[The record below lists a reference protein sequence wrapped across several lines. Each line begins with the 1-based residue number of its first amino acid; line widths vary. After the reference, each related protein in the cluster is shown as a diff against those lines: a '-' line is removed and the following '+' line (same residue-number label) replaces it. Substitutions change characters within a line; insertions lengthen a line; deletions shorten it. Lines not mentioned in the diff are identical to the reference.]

1 MPHPSKAGAPNVQ
14 RSEQVTQPKQLH
26 PKPHDLLAR
35 CTPQQSALVQ
45 LLSVIHAPLSK
56 HVLLNIV
63 KKAGLAAPPGRSYT
77 GLVLAEMLEELKN
90 LGLVRHTG
98 EGISCSPEVA
108 HAATLHAIESGAFEP
123 MVRAAVAEIPLVSNW
138 GSNFYRLSAHALRDV
153 RIGVYRKDAREALDA
168 AERYLRQFPY
178 EAQRSH
184 PFDAICFHPFD
195 EPWFRSLP
203 VVLQGAALQAHL
215 TSARSTLTPAEAPF
229 RALAELAA
237 RPDVPHY
244 LLDLY
249 CLELLWRGRTSDA
262 GAAAVEGSSS
272 TQIAVLACCALQR
285 GQYARSAELFRL
297 ALSALR
303 KETGK
308 RKAYLDDG
316 TGPFFILA
324 LLATQE
330 AKLLEEAAELCRFIA
345 AKREWPDQ
353 EVYHVLQGVIGE
365 RQGGRSSKELQE
377 ATLQRAPQS
386 PLHALFRLMALYW
399 CASDQHRG
407 EAKKLAGLVQ
417 RLQDAGQLWLARE
430 IEQASEPAAP
440 SPPSAPSPSPEAAA
454 TPLYR
459 ALAPVESWQSSIS
472 ALLRL
477 NSEEATDPAA
487 PQSRL
492 IWHFE
497 ELRGFF
503 QITPREQKQT
513 PNGKWSGGRNVALKR
528 LVEEAESLDFLSAQ
542 DRLICACIKKDR
554 GAGYYNRESYVLDQ
568 DQAVPL
574 MVGHPQVYLD
584 AAASVRLE
592 LVHGEPEIQLTAE
605 GETLQLQFFPPFQ
618 QDQKLYL
625 QKETPTRI
633 KVYQARSEH
642 KKIAAIIGAGLKLP
656 ARAKD
661 QALAAINSLASVLTV
676 HSDIGVDSAGQIPG
690 DATPHFHLLPYQG
703 GLRLQLLVR
712 PFSDAGPYF
721 RPGAG
726 GETVLAEVEGKRVQT
741 RRDLK
746 QEEECAA
753 AALAQL
759 TVLGETEEIEGE
771 WLIPA
776 TENALELLVQ
786 LQALGESVR
795 VSWPHGARFKVKQT
809 VTPGHCKLSVRQAKD
824 YFELEGEVKVN
835 EGLALDLRQLV
846 ELARNAQGRFVELG
860 DGEFLALS
868 SQLRRY
874 LDDLTSCADPHGAA
888 FRFHPL
894 ASSLFEDFAA
904 EAGEFQGDRYWQA
917 QMKRLHE
924 AEAFRP
930 QLPGTLQAELR
941 GYQVEGFNWL
951 NRLSYWGVGACLA
964 DDMGLG
970 KTVQALAQILS
981 MAPQGPSLVVAPT
994 SVCLNWE
1001 SETARFAPTLN
1012 RIVYGGPKRSELLQG
1027 LKPLDLVICSYG
1039 LLQQDAELLEAVQ
1052 WQAVVLDEAQ
1062 AIKNMATK
1070 RSQAAMKLQ
1079 GRFKMVATGTPIE
1092 NHLGELWNVFRFI
1105 NPGLLG
1111 SLKQFNVR
1119 YAAPI
1124 EKSEDKKAR
1133 QRLKRLIQP
1142 FILRR
1147 TKNQVLEELP
1157 PRTEITI
1164 PVELGM
1170 EEVALYEAIRKS
1182 ALDNLAGV
1190 GKVEGKGELHLKILA
1205 EIMRLRRACCNPR
1218 LVLPDSAIPSAK
1230 LAAFAEI
1237 LDELR
1242 ENRHKALVFSQ
1253 FVGHLQII
1261 RGYLDRAGIPYQYL
1275 DGSTPAPE
1283 RKLRVDAF
1291 QSGAGDL
1298 FLISLKAGGV
1308 GLNLTAADY
1317 VIHMDPWWNP
1327 AVEDQASD
1335 RAHRIGQQRPVTIY
1349 RLVAK
1354 GTIEEKIVGLHQQK
1368 RGLAD
1373 SLLDESDLSGKASVE
1388 ELLALLRSGS

>member
-1 MPHPSKAGAPNVQ
+1 M
-14 RSEQVTQPKQLH
+14 TQPKQ
-26 PKPHDLLAR
+26 PQSQPHDLLAR
-35 CTPQQSALVQ
+35 CTPEQSALIQ

-63 KKAGLAAPPGRSYT
+63 KKTGLPAPPGRSYT

-90 LGLVRHTG
+90 RDLVRHTG

-108 HAATLHAIESGAFEP
+108 HAATLQAVESGRFET
-123 MVRAAVAEIPLVSNW
+123 MVRTILAEIPMVSNW

-153 RIGVYRKDAREALDA
+153 RIGVYRKDVRAALEA

-178 EAQRSH
+178 EAQRCH
-184 PFDAICFHPFD
+184 PLDAVCFRPFD
-195 EPWFRSLP
+195 ETWFRTLP
-203 VVLQGAALQAHL
+203 VILQGAALAAHL
-215 TSARSTLTPAEAPF
+215 TFARETLTAADAPF
-229 RALAELAA
+229 RVLAELTA
-237 RPDVPHY
+237 RSDSPPF
-244 LLDLY
+244 LLDMY
-249 CLELLWRGRTSDA
+249 CLELLSRDRADDA
-262 GAAAVEGSSS
+262 EAAAAERCSSN
-272 TQIAVLACCALQR
+272 QISVLACCALQR
-285 GQYARSAELFRL
+285 GQYDRCVELFRA
-297 ALSALR
+297 ALVALR

-308 RKAYLDDG
+308 RKAYFDNG

-324 LLATQE
+324 LLATQDP
-330 AKLLEEAAELCRFIA
+330 KQLDEAAELCSFIV

-353 EVYHVLQGVIGE
+353 EVYHVLQGVIAE
-365 RQGGRSSKELQE
+365 RQGGRSSKEFLE
-377 ATLQRAPQS
+377 ASLQRPAQS

-399 CASDQHRG
+399 CASDQRPA
-407 EAKKLAGLVQ
+407 EARKQATLVQ
-417 RLQDAGQLWLARE
+417 RLKDSGHSWLARE
-430 IEQASEPAAP
+430 IEATAAADAAEPAPGKAP
-440 SPPSAPSPSPEAAA
+440 I
-454 TPLYR
+454 PLCR
-459 ALAPVESWQSSIS
+459 VLAPVESWQSAIS

-477 NSEEATDPAA
+477 NGDEAVDAEG

-503 QITPREQKQT
+503 QITPREQKQAPT
-513 PNGKWSGGRNVALKR
+513 GKWSAGRNVSFKR
-528 LVEEAESLDFLSAQ
+528 LAEDAESLDYLSAQ
-542 DRLICACIKKDR
+542 DRLICACIKKER
-554 GAGYYNRESYVLDQ
+554 GSGYYNRESYVLDQ
-568 DQAVPL
+568 DLAVPL
-574 MVGHPQVYLD
+574 MIGHPQVYLD

-592 LVHGEPEIQLTAE
+592 LVHGEPELQLTTE
-605 GETLQLQFFPPFQ
+605 GEFLQLQFFPPFQ

-633 KVYQARSEH
+633 KVYQAKAEY
-642 KKIAAIIGAGLKLP
+642 KKIAAIIGAGLKVPTP
-656 ARAKD
+656 AKN
-661 QALAAINSLASVLTV
+661 QVLAAINSLASVLTV
-676 HSDIGVDSAGQIPG
+676 QSDIGIDSAQQVPG
-690 DATPHFHLLPYQG
+690 DATPHFHLLPYQA
-703 GLRLQLLVR
+703 GLRLQVLVR

-721 RPGAG
+721 RPGTG
-726 GETVLAEVEGKRVQT
+726 GETVLAEVQGKRVQC

-746 QEEECAA
+746 LEEEQAA
-753 AALAQL
+753 SGLSQLTALA
-759 TVLGETEEIEGE
+759 ESDENEGE
-771 WLIPA
+771 WLVPG
-776 TENALELLVQ
+776 TESALELLMQ
-786 LQALGESVR
+786 LQSLGDTVR
-795 VSWPHGARFKVKQT
+795 VSWPQGARFKIKQI
-809 VTPGHCKLSVRQAKD
+809 VTPGQCKLSVRQAKD
-824 YFELEGEVKVN
+824 YFELEGEVKIN

-846 ELARNAQGRFVELG
+846 DLARSAHGRFVELG

-874 LDDLTSCADPHGAA
+874 LDDLAACADPSGAA

-904 EAGEFQGDRYWQA
+904 AAGEFRADRYWRDQV
-917 QMKRLHE
+917 QRLRE
-924 AEAFRP
+924 AESFRP
-930 QLPGTLQAELR
+930 QLPATLQAELR

-951 NRLSYWGVGACLA
+951 NRLAYWGVGACLA

-970 KTVQALAQILS
+970 KTVQALAQVLS
-981 MAPQGPSLVVAPT
+981 MAPEGPSLVVAPT
-994 SVCLNWE
+994 SVCLNWD
-1001 SETARFAPTLN
+1001 SEAARFAPTLN

-1039 LLQQDAELLEAVQ
+1039 LLQQDAELLEAVP
-1052 WQAVVLDEAQ
+1052 WQAIVLDEAQ

-1079 GRFKMVATGTPIE
+1079 GKFKMVATGTPIE

-1119 YAAPI
+1119 YASPI

-1164 PVELGM
+1164 PVEMGM
-1170 EEVALYEAIRKS
+1170 EEAALYEAIRKS
-1182 ALDNLAGV
+1182 ALDNLAGID
-1190 GKVEGKGELHLKILA
+1190 KVEGKAELHIKILA

-1218 LVLPDSAIPSAK
+1218 LVLPDSVIPSAK

-1237 LDELR
+1237 VDELR

-1253 FVGHLQII
+1253 FVGHLEII
-1261 RGYLDRAGIPYQYL
+1261 RNYLDRAGIPYQYL

-1283 RKLRVDAF
+1283 RKERVDAF
-1291 QSGAGDL
+1291 QSGSGDL

-1373 SLLDESDLSGKASVE
+1373 SLLDESDLSGKVTVE
-1388 ELLALLRSGS
+1388 ELLALLRIGS

>member
-1 MPHPSKAGAPNVQ
+1 MTHPRTPHP
-14 RSEQVTQPKQLH
+14 QPR
-26 PKPHDLLAR
+26 DLLAR
-35 CTPQQSALVQ
+35 CTPEQSALVQ

-56 HVLLNIV
+56 HVLLNII
-63 KKAGLAAPPGRSYT
+63 KKTGLPAPPGRSYT

-90 LGLVRHTG
+90 QNLIRHSG

-108 HAATLHAIESGAFEP
+108 HAATLQAICAGRFETL
-123 MVRAAVAEIPLVSNW
+123 VHTVLAEIPMVSNW
-138 GSNFYRLSAHALRDV
+138 GSNFYRLSAHAMRDV
-153 RIGVYRKDAREALDA
+153 RIGVYRKDARAALEA

-178 EAQRSH
+178 EAQRCH
-184 PFDAICFHPFD
+184 PLDAACFHPFD
-195 EPWFRSLP
+195 ETWFRSLP
-203 VVLQGAALQAHL
+203 MALQAAALAAHL
-215 TSARSTLTPAEAPF
+215 LSARGALTPAQEPF
-229 RALAELAA
+229 QVLADLAA
-237 RPDVPHY
+237 RPDAPLF

-249 CLELLWRGRTSDA
+249 CLELLWRDRADDA
-262 GAAAVEGSSS
+262 EAAAAERCSS

-285 GQYARSAELFRL
+285 GLYDRSVELFRA
-297 ALSALR
+297 ALTALR

-324 LLATQE
+324 LLATE
-330 AKLLEEAAELCRFIA
+330 HPKHLEEAAELCGFIV

-353 EVYHVLQGVIGE
+353 EVYHVLHGVIAE

-377 ATLQRAPQS
+377 ASLQRSPQS

-399 CASDQHRG
+399 CASDKRPA
-407 EAKKLAGLVQ
+407 EARKLGALVQ
-417 RLQDAGQLWLARE
+417 RLKDAGQLWLARE
-430 IEQASEPAAP
+430 IEQAGAAEPSPGAAP
-440 SPPSAPSPSPEAAA
+440 STAAA
-454 TPLYR
+454 RIPLCDS
-459 ALAPVESWQSSIS
+459 LAPVESWQSAIS

-477 NSEEATDPAA
+477 NADDAVDAEG

-503 QITPREQKQT
+503 QITPREQKQG
-513 PNGKWSGGRNVALKR
+513 PSGKWSAGRNVSLKR
-528 LVEEAESLDFLSAQ
+528 LVEETESLDYLTPQ
-542 DRLICACIKKDR
+542 DLLICGCIKKER
-554 GAGYYNRESYVLDQ
+554 GTGYYGRESYQLDQ

-574 MVGHPQVYLD
+574 MIGHPHVYLD

-592 LVHGEPEIQLTAE
+592 LVHGEPELQLTTQ
-605 GETLQLQFFPPFQ
+605 GEFLQLQLFPPFQ

-633 KVYQARSEH
+633 KVYQAKNEY
-642 KKIAAIIGAGLKLP
+642 KKIAAIIGAGLRVP
-656 ARAKD
+656 VRAKD

-676 HSDIGVDSAGQIPG
+676 HSDVGIESTGQVSG
-690 DATPHFHLLPYQG
+690 DATPHFHLLPYQA
-703 GLRLQLLVR
+703 GLRLQILVR

-721 RPGAG
+721 RPGTG
-726 GETVLAEVEGKRVQT
+726 GETVLAEVDGKRLQCK
-741 RRDLK
+741 RDLK
-746 QEEECAA
+746 LEEERAA
-753 AALAQL
+753 AALSPL
-759 TVLGETEEIEGE
+759 TALAESDENEGE
-771 WLIPA
+771 WLVPG
-776 TENALELLVQ
+776 TESALELLLQ
-786 LQALGESVR
+786 LQSLGETIR
-795 VSWPHGARFKVKQT
+795 VSWPQGARFKIKQT
-809 VTPGHCKLSVRQAKD
+809 VTPGQCKLSVRQAKD
-824 YFELEGEVKVN
+824 YFEIEGEVKIN

-846 ELARNAQGRFVELG
+846 DLARNAQGRFVELG

-874 LDDLTSCADPHGAA
+874 LDDLTACADPSGAA

-894 ASSLFEDFAA
+894 ASSLFEDFTAA
-904 EAGEFQGDRYWQA
+904 AGEFQADRYWRDQV
-917 QMKRLHE
+917 QRIRE
-924 AEAFRP
+924 TESFRP
-930 QLPGTLQAELR
+930 QLPATLQAELR

-951 NRLSYWGVGACLA
+951 NRLAYWGVGACLA

-994 SVCLNWE
+994 SVCLNWD
-1001 SETARFAPTLN
+1001 SEAARFAPTLN
-1012 RIVYGGPKRSELLQG
+1012 CIVYGGPKRSELLQG
-1027 LKPLDLVICSYG
+1027 LQPLDLVICSYG
-1039 LLQQDAELLEAVQ
+1039 LLQQDAELLEAVP

-1170 EEVALYEAIRKS
+1170 EEAALYEAIRKS

-1190 GKVEGKGELHLKILA
+1190 DKVEGKGELHLKILA

-1218 LVLPDSAIPSAK
+1218 LVLPDSAIPSSK
-1230 LAAFAEI
+1230 LAAFAGI
-1237 LDELR
+1237 VDELR

-1253 FVGHLQII
+1253 FVGHLEII
-1261 RGYLDRAGIPYQYL
+1261 RNYLDRAGIPYQYL

-1283 RKLRVDAF
+1283 RKVRVDAF

-1354 GTIEEKIVGLHQQK
+1354 GTIEEKIVALHQQK

-1373 SLLDESDLSGKASVE
+1373 SLLDESDLSGKVSVE
-1388 ELLALLRSGS
+1388 ELLALLRTGS

>member
-1 MPHPSKAGAPNVQ
+1 MTQTTSPHPQ
-14 RSEQVTQPKQLH
+14 
-26 PKPHDLLAR
+26 PHDLLAH
-35 CTPQQSALVQ
+35 CTPEQSALVQ
-45 LLSVIHAPLSK
+45 LLSVIHAPVSK

-63 KKAGLAAPPGRSYT
+63 KKTGIPAPPGQSYT
-77 GLVLAEMLEELKN
+77 GMVLGALLEDLKN
-90 LGLVRHTG
+90 QNLIRHTG
-98 EGISCSPEVA
+98 EGISCCPEIA
-108 HAATLHAIESGAFEP
+108 HAATLQAIAEGRFEA
-123 MVRAAVAEIPLVSNW
+123 MVRTIIAEIPMVSNW
-138 GSNFYRLSAHALRDV
+138 GSNFYRLSTHAMRDV
-153 RIGVYRKDAREALDA
+153 RIAIYRRDARAALEA

-178 EAQRSH
+178 EAQRCH
-184 PFDAICFHPFD
+184 PLDAVCFHPFD
-195 EPWFRSLP
+195 EAWFRSLP
-203 VVLQGAALQAHL
+203 IILQGAALVAHL
-215 TSARSTLTPAEAPF
+215 SFARESLTAADAPF
-229 RALAELAA
+229 RVLAELTA
-237 RPDVPHY
+237 RPDSPPF
-244 LLDLY
+244 LLDVF
-249 CLELLWRGRTSDA
+249 CLELLSRDR
-262 GAAAVEGSSS
+262 AAAAEAAAAERCSS
-272 TQIAVLACCALQR
+272 TQISVLACCALQR
-285 GQYARSAELFRL
+285 GLYDRSVELFRAAL
-297 ALSALR
+297 AALR

-308 RKAYLDDG
+308 RKVYLDNG

-324 LLATQE
+324 LLAARDSKQ
-330 AKLLEEAAELCRFIA
+330 LEEAAELCSFIT
-345 AKREWPDQ
+345 AKREWLDQ
-353 EVYHVLQGVIGE
+353 EVYHVLQGVIAE
-365 RQGGRSSKELQE
+365 RQGGRSSKEFQE
-377 ATLQRAPQS
+377 ASLQRSPQS

-399 CASDQHRG
+399 CASDQRAA
-407 EAKKLAGLVQ
+407 EARKLATLVQ
-417 RLQDAGQLWLARE
+417 RLKDSGHSWIARE
-430 IEQASEPAAP
+430 IEQTATADAAEPAP
-440 SPPSAPSPSPEAAA
+440 DKVPI
-454 TPLYR
+454 PLYR
-459 ALAPVESWQSSIS
+459 ALAPVESWQSAIS

-477 NSEEATDPAA
+477 NNDEAVDSDG

-503 QITPREQKQT
+503 QITPREQKQA
-513 PNGKWSGGRNVALKR
+513 PNGKWSAGRNVSLKR
-528 LVEEAESLDFLSAQ
+528 LVEEVESLDYLSAQ
-542 DRLICACIKKDR
+542 DRLLCGCIKKER
-554 GAGYYNRESYVLDQ
+554 GAGYYNRDSYVLDQ

-574 MVGHPQVYLD
+574 MIGHPQVYLD

-592 LVHGEPEIQLTAE
+592 LVHGEPELQLTTE
-605 GETLQLQFFPPFQ
+605 GEFLHMQFFPPFQ
-618 QDQKLYL
+618 QDHKLYL

-633 KVYQARSEH
+633 KVYQAKSEY

-676 HSDIGVDSAGQIPG
+676 HSDIGVDSIAQVPG
-690 DATPHFHLLPYQG
+690 DATPHVHLLPYQA

-721 RPGAG
+721 RPGTG
-726 GETVLAEVEGKRVQT
+726 GETVLAEVEGKRLQC

-746 QEEECAA
+746 LEEERAA
-753 AALAQL
+753 AAVFQL
-759 TVLGETEEIEGE
+759 TALAESEENDGE
-771 WLIPA
+771 WLVPG
-776 TENALELLVQ
+776 TEGALELLMQ
-786 LQALGESVR
+786 LQSLGESAR
-795 VSWPHGARFKVKQT
+795 VSWPQGARFKIKQM
-809 VTPGHCKLSVRQAKD
+809 VTPGQCKLSVRQAKD
-824 YFELEGEVKVN
+824 YFELAGEVKIN
-835 EGLALDLRQLV
+835 EELVLDLRQLV
-846 ELARNAQGRFVELG
+846 DLARNAQGRFVELG
-860 DGEFLALS
+860 DGEFIALS

-874 LDDLTSCADPHGAA
+874 LDDLAACADPSGSA

-894 ASSLFEDFAA
+894 ASTLFEDFAA
-904 EAGEFQGDRYWQA
+904 EAGEFQADRYWRDQV
-917 QMKRLHE
+917 QRLRE
-924 AEAFRP
+924 ADSFRP
-930 QLPGTLQAELR
+930 QLPGTLQADLR

-951 NRLSYWGVGACLA
+951 NRLAYWGVGACLA

-970 KTVQALAQILS
+970 KTVQALAQVLS
-981 MAPQGPSLVVAPT
+981 MAPHGPSLVVAPT

-1012 RIVYGGPKRSELLQG
+1012 SIVYGGPKRSELLHG
-1027 LKPLDLVICSYG
+1027 LKPFDLVICSYG
-1039 LLQQDAELLEAVQ
+1039 LLQQDAELLEAVS
-1052 WQAVVLDEAQ
+1052 WQAIVLDEAQ

-1070 RSQAAMKLQ
+1070 RSQAAMKLR
-1079 GRFKMVATGTPIE
+1079 GKFKMVATGTPIE

-1119 YAAPI
+1119 YASPI

-1133 QRLKRLIQP
+1133 QRLKRLIHP

-1170 EEVALYEAIRKS
+1170 EEAALYEAIRKS

-1190 GKVEGKGELHLKILA
+1190 DKVEGKAEMHMKILA
-1205 EIMRLRRACCNPR
+1205 EIMKLRRACCNPR

-1230 LAAFAEI
+1230 LASFAEI
-1237 LDELR
+1237 VEELR

-1253 FVGHLQII
+1253 FVGHLEVL
-1261 RGYLDRAGIPYQYL
+1261 RNYLDRTSIPYQYL

-1283 RKLRVDAF
+1283 RKVRVDAF
-1291 QSGAGDL
+1291 QAGSGDL

-1354 GTIEEKIVGLHQQK
+1354 GSIEEKIVGLHQQK

-1373 SLLDESDLSGKASVE
+1373 SLLDESDLSGKVSVE
-1388 ELLALLRSGS
+1388 ELLALLRIGP

>member
-1 MPHPSKAGAPNVQ
+1 MAHPSTPHPQ
-14 RSEQVTQPKQLH
+14 
-26 PKPHDLLAR
+26 PHDLLAR
-35 CTPQQSALVQ
+35 CTPEQSALVQ

-63 KKAGLAAPPGRSYT
+63 KKTGLPAPPGRSYT
-77 GLVLAEMLEELKN
+77 GLVLADLLEELKN
-90 LGLVRHTG
+90 QGLIRHSG
-98 EGISCSPEVA
+98 EGISCSTDVA
-108 HAATLHAIESGAFEP
+108 HAATLMAIDEGRFET
-123 MVRAAVAEIPLVSNW
+123 MVRTILAEIPMVSNW
-138 GSNFYRLSAHALRDV
+138 GSNFYRLSTHAMRDV
-153 RIGVYRKDAREALDA
+153 RIGVYRKDARAALEA

-178 EAQRSH
+178 EAQRCH
-184 PFDAICFHPFD
+184 PLDAVCFHPFD
-195 EPWFRSLP
+195 ENWFRSLP
-203 VVLQGAALQAHL
+203 VILQGAALVAHL
-215 TSARSTLTPAEAPF
+215 SFARESLTAADAPF
-229 RALAELAA
+229 RVLAELSA
-237 RPDVPHY
+237 RPDSPPF
-244 LLDLY
+244 LLDVY
-249 CLELLWRGRTSDA
+249 CLELLSRDRA
-262 GAAAVEGSSS
+262 AEAEAAAAERCSSI
-272 TQIAVLACCALQR
+272 QIAVLACCALQR
-285 GQYARSAELFRL
+285 GLYGRSVELFRAAL
-297 ALSALR
+297 AALR

-308 RKAYLDDG
+308 RKAYLDNG

-330 AKLLEEAAELCRFIA
+330 TKQLEEAAELCSFIT

-353 EVYHVLQGVIGE
+353 EVYHVLHGVIAE
-365 RQGGRSSKELQE
+365 RQGGRSSKEYLE
-377 ATLQRAPQS
+377 ASLQRPAQS

-399 CASDQHRG
+399 CASDQRPA
-407 EAKKLAGLVQ
+407 EARKQATLVQ
-417 RLQDAGQLWLARE
+417 RLKDSGHSWFARE
-430 IEQASEPAAP
+430 IEQAG
-440 SPPSAPSPSPEAAA
+440 AA
-454 TPLYR
+454 TAEDPAPEKAPIPLYR
-459 ALAPVESWQSSIS
+459 ALAPVESWQSAIS

-477 NSEEATDPAA
+477 NGEEAVDADV

-497 ELRGFF
+497 EMRGFF
-503 QITPREQKQT
+503 QISPREQKQA
-513 PNGKWSGGRNVALKR
+513 PSGKWSAGRNVSLKR
-528 LVEEAESLDFLSAQ
+528 LVEDAESLDYLSAQ
-542 DRLICACIKKDR
+542 DRLICGCIKKER
-554 GAGYYNRESYVLDQ
+554 GTGFYNRESYVLDQ

-574 MVGHPQVYLD
+574 MIGHPHVYLD
-584 AAASVRLE
+584 AGASVRLE
-592 LVHGEPEIQLTAE
+592 LVHGEPEIQLTSE
-605 GETLQLQFFPPFQ
+605 GAFLQLQFFPPFQ

-633 KVYQARSEH
+633 KVFQAKSEY
-642 KKIAAIIGAGLKLP
+642 KKIAAIIGAGLKVP
-656 ARAKD
+656 TRAKN
-661 QALAAINSLASVLTV
+661 QALAAINSLAAVLTV
-676 HSDIGVDSAGQIPG
+676 HSDIDVASAGQLDG
-690 DATPHFHLLPYQG
+690 DATPHFHLLPYQA
-703 GLRLQLLVR
+703 GLRLQVLVR

-726 GETVLAEVEGKRVQT
+726 GETVLAEVNGKRLQC

-746 QEEECAA
+746 LEEERAA

-759 TVLGETEEIEGE
+759 TALAESDENEGE
-771 WLIPA
+771 WLVPA
-776 TENALELLVQ
+776 TESALELLIQ
-786 LQALGESVR
+786 LQSLGESAR
-795 VSWPHGARFKVKQT
+795 VSWPQGARFKIKQT
-809 VTPGHCKLSVRQAKD
+809 VTPGQCKLSVRQAKD
-824 YFELEGEVKVN
+824 YFELAGEVNVN
-835 EGLALDLRQLV
+835 EELALDLRQLV
-846 ELARNAQGRFVELG
+846 DLARNAQGRFVELG
-860 DGEFLALS
+860 DGEFIALS

-874 LDDLTSCADPHGAA
+874 LDDLAACADPSGAA

-894 ASSLFEDFAA
+894 AASLFEDFAA
-904 EAGEFQGDRYWQA
+904 AAGEFQADRYWRDQV
-917 QMKRLHE
+917 QRLRE
-924 AEAFRP
+924 AESFRP
-930 QLPGTLQAELR
+930 QLPATLQAELR

-951 NRLSYWGVGACLA
+951 NRLAYWGVGACLA

-994 SVCLNWE
+994 SVCLNWD

-1012 RIVYGGPKRSELLQG
+1012 RIVYGGPKRSDLLRA

-1039 LLQQDAELLEAVQ
+1039 LLQQDAELLEAVS
-1052 WQAVVLDEAQ
+1052 WQAIVLDEAQ

-1079 GRFKMVATGTPIE
+1079 GKFKMVATGTPIE

-1119 YAAPI
+1119 YASPI

-1170 EEVALYEAIRKS
+1170 EEAALYEAIRKS

-1190 GKVEGKGELHLKILA
+1190 DKVEGKAELHLKILA

-1218 LVLPDSAIPSAK
+1218 LVLPDSTIPSAK

-1237 LDELR
+1237 VDELR

-1253 FVGHLQII
+1253 FVGHLEII
-1261 RGYLDRAGIPYQYL
+1261 RNYLDGAGISYQYL
-1275 DGSTPAPE
+1275 DGSTPAPV
-1283 RKLRVDAF
+1283 RKERVDAF
-1291 QSGAGDL
+1291 QAGSGDL

-1354 GTIEEKIVGLHQQK
+1354 GTIEEQIVGLHQQK

-1373 SLLDESDLSGKASVE
+1373 SLLDESDLSGKVTVE
-1388 ELLALLRSGS
+1388 ELLALLRIGS

>member
-1 MPHPSKAGAPNVQ
+1 MQ
-14 RSEQVTQPKQLH
+14 
-26 PKPHDLLAR
+26 PHDLLAR
-35 CTPQQSALVQ
+35 CTPEQSALVQ

-63 KKAGLAAPPGRSYT
+63 KKAGLTAPPGRSYT
-77 GLVLAEMLEELKN
+77 GLVLAELLEELKN
-90 LGLVRHTG
+90 RDLVRHTG

-108 HAATLHAIESGAFEP
+108 HAATLLAIENGRFEE
-123 MVRAAVAEIPLVSNW
+123 MVRTILAEIPMVSNW

-153 RIGVYRKDAREALDA
+153 RIGVYRKDAGAALEA

-178 EAQRSH
+178 EAQRCH
-184 PFDAICFHPFD
+184 PLNAVCFHPFD
-195 EPWFRSLP
+195 EAWFRSLP
-203 VVLQGAALQAHL
+203 MVLQGAALAAHL
-215 TSARSTLTPAEAPF
+215 TFARESLTAADAPF
-229 RALAELAA
+229 RVLAELTA
-237 RPDVPHY
+237 RPDSPPF
-244 LLDLY
+244 LLDIY
-249 CLELLWRGRTSDA
+249 CLELLSRDRADEA
-262 GAAAVEGSSS
+262 EAAAAERCSSA
-272 TQIAVLACCALQR
+272 QISVLACCALQR
-285 GQYARSAELFRL
+285 GRYDRSVELFRAAL
-297 ALSALR
+297 AALR

-316 TGPFFILA
+316 SGPFFILA
-324 LLATQE
+324 LLATQDS
-330 AKLLEEAAELCRFIA
+330 KHLDEAAQLCDFITS
-345 AKREWPDQ
+345 KREWPDQ
-353 EVYHVLQGVIGE
+353 EAYQVLQGVIAE
-365 RQGGRSSKELQE
+365 RQGGRSSKELLE
-377 ATLQRAPQS
+377 ASLQRPAQS
-386 PLHALFRLMALYW
+386 PVHALFRMMALYW
-399 CASDQHRG
+399 CASDLRAAEVRKQG
-407 EAKKLAGLVQ
+407 TLVQ
-417 RLQDAGQLWLARE
+417 RLKDSGHRWIARE
-430 IEQASEPAAP
+430 IEAAGAADVAEPAPGKAP
-440 SPPSAPSPSPEAAA
+440 I
-454 TPLYR
+454 PLYR
-459 ALAPVESWQSSIS
+459 ALAPVESWQSAIS

-477 NSEEATDPAA
+477 NSDEAAGA
-487 PQSRL
+487 EGPQSRL

-497 ELRGFF
+497 EMRGFF

-513 PNGKWSGGRNVALKR
+513 PTGKWSGGRNVALKR
-528 LVEEAESLDFLSAQ
+528 LAEDADSLDFLSSQ
-542 DRLICACIKKDR
+542 DRLVCACIKKDR

-574 MVGHPQVYLD
+574 MIGHPQVYLD

-592 LVHGEPEIQLTAE
+592 LVHGEPEIQLTTE
-605 GETLQLQFFPPFQ
+605 GEFLQLQFFPPFQ
-618 QDQKLYL
+618 QGQKLYL

-633 KVYQARSEH
+633 KVYQARNEYT
-642 KKIAAIIGAGLKLP
+642 KISAIIGAGLKLP

-661 QALAAINSLASVLTV
+661 QALAAINSLAAVLTV
-676 HSDIGVDSAGQIPG
+676 HSDIGVDTAEQIPG
-690 DATPHFHLLPYQG
+690 DPTPHFHLLPYQA

-712 PFSDAGPYF
+712 PFRDAGPYF

-726 GETVLAEVEGKRVQT
+726 GETVLAEIEGKRLQT

-746 QEEECAA
+746 LEQERAA
-753 AALAQL
+753 AALTQL
-759 TVLGETEEIEGE
+759 TVLAEIEEIEGE
-771 WLIPA
+771 WLVAA
-776 TENALELLVQ
+776 TESALELLVQ
-786 LQALGESVR
+786 LQAQGESVR
-795 VSWPHGARFKVKQT
+795 VSWPQGAGFKIKQT
-809 VTPGHCKLSVRQAKD
+809 VGPGHCKLSVKQAKD

-835 EGLALDLRQLV
+835 EALALDLRQLV
-846 ELARNAQGRFVELG
+846 DLARGAQGRFVELG

-874 LDDLTSCADPHGAA
+874 LDDLAACADPHGAA

-904 EAGEFQGDRYWQA
+904 EAAEFQGDRYWQA

-924 AEAFRP
+924 AEAYRP

-1039 LLQQDAELLEAVQ
+1039 LLQQDAELLEAVS
-1052 WQAVVLDEAQ
+1052 WQAIVLDEAQ

-1070 RSQAAMKLQ
+1070 RSQAAMMLQ
-1079 GRFKMVATGTPIE
+1079 GQFKMVATGTPIE

-1170 EEVALYEAIRKS
+1170 EEAALYEAIRKS

-1190 GKVEGKGELHLKILA
+1190 DKVEGKGELHLKILA

-1237 LDELR
+1237 VDELR

-1253 FVGHLQII
+1253 FVGHLEII
-1261 RGYLDRAGIPYQYL
+1261 RDYLDRAGIPYQYL
-1275 DGSTPAPE
+1275 DGSTPAPQ
-1283 RKLRVDAF
+1283 RKERVDAF

-1373 SLLDESDLSGKASVE
+1373 SLLEESDLSGKVTVE
-1388 ELLALLRSGS
+1388 ELLALLRTGY